1 MTDQEVKTV
10 SLNDLRGLHML
21 SAVDFNQKAVENAY
35 GVDDM
40 RNAISF
46 VLDGVTYTAY
56 EDESDGYRSYL
67 DAIIVSDVEISNQFE
82 PTQVY
87 ASYSMDESVLAFY
100 DTITNDVVLEVG
112 TDHSDSYYPSFVYRF
127 LPENLAINREV
138 EEDIE

>member
-21 SAVDFNQKAVENAY
+21 SAVDFNQKAVEDAY
-35 GVDDM
+35 GADDM

-87 ASYSMDESVLAFY
+87 AVIVWTRAF
-100 DTITNDVVLEVG
+100 
-112 TDHSDSYYPSFVYRF
+112 
-127 LPENLAINREV
+127 
-138 EEDIE
+138 